1 MPTTNV
7 AVRLG
12 VEGEAEI
19 VRAGRTIRTELAGGY
34 AAAGQA
40 ANEAGSQADAA
51 LSRQE
56 ARWRRVAQAQRE
68 LAQAEAEQGRINMSL
83 GVAQT
88 PAANSG
94 LTAEYFAEMD
104 RASRAAQSLRAAIDP
119 VWAAQG
125 RLNSELAEAQG
136 LYDRGAIEAAELA
149 QRQSQLRVAFE
160 QTVGSIERQSVALRT
175 ADQAAAEARFNAF
188 MGVEARPAAA
198 SGLTADYYAEFERA
212 EAAAAQLRAQIDPLT
227 AAQDRYNKEVAEA
240 KALLDRGVISTR
252 EYAQAQDL
260 AKGKLDATT
269 LALQNQ
275 ERGLSRLAVASR
287 LNLAR
292 QGADVLTTAAMGMNP
307 AMIAIQQG
315 PQILDA
321 WSTSGIKATGA
332 MVALGGAVGV
342 VTAAALAMG
351 AAWYQ
356 ADRDLA
362 AADITASGLGRTLGM
377 TGEELVNLARMTA
390 EASDVG
396 AGEALSLANAYASTG
411 RIGRDNIR
419 DLIELHEDYAAF
431 MQMDGEAAQQALAR
445 AMLAPTEAGREMT
458 RTFGLLTQAQIEH
471 IAALEEQGDL
481 TAAQEA
487 LIESLDSAMA
497 GHADRIGEI
506 ESFWDAAADA
516 VSRYWNAL
524 GQALQ
529 VTESERIA
537 TLERQ
542 LGLEPGED
550 PDLTAGRQPT
560 ASDLARGG
568 PSASRS
574 SDAASELLM
583 LRYGQMTDEW
593 RRQGAPENQEAQLAA
608 DRAER
613 DRQRQ
618 RRGGRSVEE
627 RVADQ
632 VRDIE
637 AASQALELQTAQW
650 LGLARAEEEAGASL
664 ADVQAAWASGAAM
677 EEARRQAT
685 VEGIVREDLAR
696 ARLRESISRQTAD
709 TAQQA
714 GELSLETAI
723 REDLNAR
730 VAAGTL
736 RLADYDHAQDQSAVA
751 QQLRIALFSA
761 EQDQM
766 DDLVA
771 VYRALSEAMDDARA
785 ADAERDRLAFIERAI
800 DDADDLLARIGLINA
815 GATEAEQRI
824 ADAVRDARRELEDRN
839 IDPESPRGQEAI
851 GAARTVAEA
860 ENDLERA
867 EAARRYS
874 DELTRQ
880 NELVQAQLSLVW
892 LDERARDRILRRL
905 ELIND
910 LVADGL
916 KLEDEKVQAILRQH
930 DAYEDMSDL
939 LDRQM
944 QLTGGLRE
952 DAYDTW
958 TEMRQALSD
967 GQEGW
972 ERMGDIGEDALKR
985 IAAQVLALAILN
997 PFENWAFGSNLPT
1010 FGNMGEGFWSA
1021 AANGAGNWF
1030 SNFLGRIPGFA
1041 TGTDDAPEGMAWVG
1055 EHGKE
1060 LMQVPGGTRIY
1071 NHGQSMGIASRSREA
1086 APVVNLNINL
1096 SAEGA
1101 DAEALARL
1109 ERRLD
1114 DLPGEM
1120 LELVGEADSR
1130 FILRR
1135 R

>member
-68 LAQAEAEQGRINMSL
+68 LAQAEAEQGRINMAL
-83 GVAQT
+83 GV
-88 PAANSG
+88 G
-94 LTAEYFAEMD
+94 
-104 RASRAAQSLRAAIDP
+104 QS
-119 VWAAQG
+119 
-125 RLNSELAEAQG
+125 
-136 LYDRGAIEAAELA
+136 
-149 QRQSQLRVAFE
+149 
-160 QTVGSIERQSVALRT
+160 
-175 ADQAAAEARFNAF
+175 
-188 MGVEARPAAA
+188 PAAA
-198 SGLTADYYAEFERA
+198 SGLTAAYFEEMERDARAAEV
-212 EAAAAQLRAQIDPLT
+212 LRAQIDPLR
-227 AAQDRYNKEVAEA
+227 AAQDRFNAEVAEA
-240 KALLDRGVISTR
+240 KGLLDRGAISAR
-252 EYAQAQDL
+252 EYGQAQEM
-260 AKGKLDATT
+260 AKGRLDATT
-269 LALQNQ
+269 MALQNQ

-332 MVALGGAVGV
+332 MVALGGAVTGT
-342 VTAAALAMG
+342 TAAIIAGIVAYEQSANRLELMDR
-351 AAWYQ
+351 AAE
-356 ADRDLA
+356 
-362 AADITASGLGRTLGM
+362 GLGATAGL
-377 TGEELVNLARMTA
+377 TGEQLQ
-390 EASDVG
+390 
-396 AGEALSLANAYASTG
+396 ALSREAAGSAEISIRAAEDQAIAYISTG
-411 RIGRDNIR
+411 RIGEEMIGNLIGLHRDFAAVMGTEGPEATQRLATSFADPARGAR
-419 DLIELHEDYAAF
+419 DLNEQLWFLDQTTLRHIETMALEGDRLGAQTLLY
-431 MQMDGEAAQQALAR
+431 GELEGALANLGDELSEIDSLWKAIAR
-445 AMLAPTEAGREMT
+445 SASDAWTATGEFFYQTDAERIRHIQQQLAMSSPGRSATRDDLESELQILQYRQEM
-458 RTFGLLTQAQIEH
+458 RRWREN
-471 IAALEEQGDL
+471 
-481 TAAQEA
+481 
-487 LIESLDSAMA
+487 
-497 GHADRIGEI
+497 
-506 ESFWDAAADA
+506 AAADNQEQGENQG
-516 VSRYWNAL
+516 VIDRYDPQARRRTLDAERNRLVGLRGNADYDAAEL
-524 GQALQ
+524 ERAIANIDRQIEGLGRTAREALTEAERLAARIADQIVQAQAGEAGLVAYANAWLMVAEGQARAGEEQDAYRLRWAALAEQ
-529 VTESERIA
+529 EDVI
-537 TLERQ
+537 RQ
-542 LGLEPGED
+542 STINGVE
-550 PDLTAGRQPT
+550 
-560 ASDLARGG
+560 
-568 PSASRS
+568 
-574 SDAASELLM
+574 
-583 LRYGQMTDEW
+583 
-593 RRQGAPENQEAQLAA
+593 QEA
-608 DRAER
+608 
-613 DRQRQ
+613 
-618 RRGGRSVEE
+618 
-627 RVADQ
+627 
-632 VRDIE
+632 
-637 AASQALELQTAQW
+637 
-650 LGLARAEEEAGASL
+650 
-664 ADVQAAWASGAAM
+664 
-677 EEARRQAT
+677 
-685 VEGIVREDLAR
+685 LAR
-696 ARLRESISRQTAD
+696 ARLGEMVAQATAD
-709 TAQQA
+709 AARSA
-714 GELSLETAI
+714 GELRLESQI
-723 REDLNAR
+723 RADLNAR
-730 VAAGTL
+730 LAAGALSMAEYDAAMEDAERAQMRQILLLNATDEAQTRVNTAFTAWTRAVEEARAAEAETD
-736 RLADYDHAQDQSAVA
+736 RLAFI
-751 QQLRIALFSA
+751 R
-761 EQDQM
+761 
-766 DDLVA
+766 
-771 VYRALSEAMDDARA
+771 EAMDDA
-785 ADAERDRLAFIERAI
+785 DA
-800 DDADDLLARIGLINA
+800 LLARIGLINA

-851 GAARTVAEA
+851 AAARSLAEA
-860 ENDLERA
+860 ENDLDRA
-867 EAARRYS
+867 DSARRYS
-874 DELTRQ
+874 DELERQ

-916 KLEDEKVQAILRQH
+916 SLEDERVQAILRQH

-1010 FGNMGEGFWSA
+1010 FGNLGDGFWSTA
-1021 AANGAGNWF
+1021 ASSAGNWF

-1060 LMQVPGGTRIY
+1060 LMQVPGGSRIF

-1096 SAEGA
+1096 NAEGA